1 MSLMRKQ
8 STVFPNWLWWWTM
21 SGENLFTL
29 TPTELKMF
37 ELFVLEAAK
46 SPQPSLPIQE
56 ILL

>member
-1 MSLMRKQ
+1 MRPK